1 MENIFDSK
9 VQPLPAP
16 EIIMYA
22 LKNQEDVLE
31 NPLYAEIAGILK
43 ESSLKSVD
51 TEQVGNTVY
60 VGHKK
65 KLSDGRIA
73 VYGRGFNVDTGPNF
87 IENGKKY
94 MQLLQRKKVEIY
106 ITQFVGPQ
114 LISAFKLWRQW
125 LQGQGAGDIGVEQRG
140 ANQYVAYIR
149 LDRKP
154 RIKV

>member
-1 MENIFDSK
+1 MKNIFDSK
-9 VQPLPAP
+9 LQPLPAP

-22 LKNQEDVLE
+22 LKNQEDTLE

-65 KLSDGRIA
+65 KLSDGRVIM
-73 VYGRGFNVDTGPNF
+73 YGRGFNVDTGPNF

-114 LISAFKLWRQW
+114 LVSAFKVWRQW
-125 LQGQGAGDIGVEQRG
+125 LQNQRAGDIGVEQHG
-140 ANQYVAYIR
+140 ANFYTAYIR

-154 RIKV
+154 KIKV